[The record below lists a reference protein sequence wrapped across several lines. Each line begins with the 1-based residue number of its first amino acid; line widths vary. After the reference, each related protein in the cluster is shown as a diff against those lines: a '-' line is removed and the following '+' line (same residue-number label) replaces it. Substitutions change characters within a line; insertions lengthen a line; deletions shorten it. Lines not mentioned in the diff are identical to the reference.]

1 MKYIRIVHN
10 EPIRDVGFRAGFL
23 NAVYR
28 LRGSP
33 EVSDVLYVQLS
44 ELIDWFNANLEIPE
58 KFNRT
63 SSKGAY
69 RRNTSGLSWF
79 KRDAKEH
86 VAKAFEARQ
95 LLLESGIETDVFRTD
110 RVGYIVYEDAHQVVA
125 QPFSETPT

>member
-1 MKYIRIVHN
+1 MKYIRIVYS

-23 NAVYR
+23 QAVYS
-28 LRGSP
+28 LRESK
-33 EVSDVLYVQLS
+33 EVSDTLYVQLS
-44 ELIDWFNANLEIPE
+44 ELIEWFKANLEIPE

-79 KRDAKEH
+79 KRDAREH
-86 VAKAFEARQ
+86 VGKAFEARQ
-95 LLLESGIETDVFRTD
+95 LLLESGFETDVLRTD

-125 QPFSETPT
+125 EPFSETPT